1 MLDYCAGV
9 AGGKEDRDGD
19 GGLGGERGRER
30 EVVDERLDPYSGR
43 VGREE
48 EEEEG
53 GRRGVLR
60 GLVRNERGVEGI
72 VRARTWG
79 VLRGRCGDGNGDG
92 DGDGDMGWE
101 EAVGRWRRER
111 REG

>member
-9 AGGKEDRDGD
+9 AGGKEDGD
-19 GGLGGERGRER
+19 EGLGGGRGWER
-30 EVVDERLDPYSGR
+30 ELVDERMDPYSGR

-48 EEEEG
+48 EGEEG

-79 VLRGRCGDGNGDG
+79 VVRGRCGDDG
-92 DGDGDMGWE
+92 ADEDGVGGEGGWE
-101 EAVGRWRRER
+101 GAVGRWRVGR